1 MVTLADVFRQFAD
14 DYLSR
19 HGASVLPSHRRAIA
33 DILAC
38 RTHALGGH
46 LWRCNHCSSEV
57 YSYHSCKNRSCPR
70 CHKDQ
75 TERWIA
81 AREAEL
87 LACPYFHVTV
97 TVPAELREVLRAN
110 QRDGHAALMKAT
122 AEAIIELARDRRHV
136 GGTVGVMAVLHT
148 WTQQLVYHPHV
159 HCLVTGGGV
168 SDDGRDWY
176 PARDNFLVP
185 TRPLAVLVRAKMR
198 AALAKRRPDLVLPKA
213 AWRKP
218 WVIHCT
224 AWGDGAEAVLRYLA
238 RYVFRVAITEGR
250 IVGLDDDGV
259 TIRHKHRASG
269 RGTQRASAAMNSC
282 AASCNT
288 CCRKGCTRSATQG
301 WHHSR
306 RDHAARAPS
315 ALGARSLGSPR
326 TKAGGC
332 QSRRYGERLFRSIA
346 VLGAAP
352 LPVLQ
357 GWPPRLCA
365 QALPQT
371 GTWTM
376 TRWNE
381 RQRLRLRVP
390 VTPRIVAAHTLP
402 FSGAPARIGCDAS
415 AITRPNHRAR
425 HYCTA
430 AQPRAP
436 RQTASRACAAT

>member
-110 QRDGHAALMKAT
+110 QRDGYAALMKAT

-238 RYVFRVAITEGR
+238 RYVFRVAILKVASSDSMTTVSPSATS
-250 IVGLDDDGV
+250 IA
-259 TIRHKHRASG
+259 HRGA
-269 RGTQRASAAMNSC
+269 GTQRASAAMNSC

-301 WHHSR
+301 SGITPG
-306 RDHAARAPS
+306 AIMLRAPVS
-315 ALGARSLGSPR
+315 SW
-326 TKAGGC
+326 
-332 QSRRYGERLFRSIA
+332 RSIA
-346 VLGAAP
+346 RKPQDQSRGLSIPPLRGEIVPQHRRRAAP

-365 QALPQT
+365 QALPKQ
-371 GTWTM
+371 
-376 TRWNE
+376 
-381 RQRLRLRVP
+381 
-390 VTPRIVAAHTLP
+390 
-402 FSGAPARIGCDAS
+402 ARG
-415 AITRPNHRAR
+415 P
-425 HYCTA
+425 
-430 AQPRAP
+430 
-436 RQTASRACAAT
+436 

>member
-1 MVTLADVFRQFAD
+1 VVALADVFRRFAD

-46 LWRCNHCSSEV
+46 LWRCNHCSNEV

-81 AREAEL
+81 AREVEL

-110 QRDGHAALMKAT
+110 QRDGYAALMKAT
-122 AEAIIELARDRRHV
+122 AEAVIELARDRRHV

-168 SDDGRDWY
+168 SDDGRDWH

-250 IVGLDDDGV
+250 IVGLNDATSIARRG
-259 TIRHKHRASG
+259 A
-269 RGTQRASAAMNSC
+269 GTQRASTAMSSC

-288 CCRKGCTRSATQG
+288 CCRKGCTRSATLGSGITPGAIMLRAPVSSWRSIGRKPQDR
-301 WHHSR
+301 SR
-306 RDHAARAPS
+306 RPTIRPLRGEIVPQHCCPRSRAAARA
-315 ALGARSLGSPR
+315 ARPATSSMCASSTPN
-326 TKAGGC
+326 
-332 QSRRYGERLFRSIA
+332 RYVDHDPMG
-346 VLGAAP
+346 
-352 LPVLQ
+352 
-357 GWPPRLCA
+357 
-365 QALPQT
+365 
-371 GTWTM
+371 
-376 TRWNE
+376 
-381 RQRLRLRVP
+381 
-390 VTPRIVAAHTLP
+390 
-402 FSGAPARIGCDAS
+402 
-415 AITRPNHRAR
+415 
-425 HYCTA
+425 
-430 AQPRAP
+430 
-436 RQTASRACAAT
+436 

>member
-1 MVTLADVFRQFAD
+1 MVALADVFRRFAD

-38 RTHALGGH
+38 RTHAFGGH

-81 AREAEL
+81 ARETEL

-110 QRDGHAALMKAT
+110 QRDGYAALMKAT
-122 AEAIIELARDRRHV
+122 AEAVIELARDRRHV

-148 WTQQLVYHPHV
+148 WTQQLVYHQHV
-159 HCLVTGGGV
+159 HCLATGGGV
-168 SDDGRDWY
+168 SDDGRDWH

-250 IVGLDDDGV
+250 IVGLNDDGV

-269 RGTQRASAAMNSC
+269 RWHTTSAAMSSC

-301 WHHSR
+301 SGITPGAIMLRAPVSSWRSIGRKPQDRSR
-306 RDHAARAPS
+306 GPPIPPLRGEIVPQHRRPRSRAAARA
-315 ALGARSLGSPR
+315 ARPATSSMCASSTPN
-326 TKAGGC
+326 
-332 QSRRYGERLFRSIA
+332 RY
-346 VLGAAP
+346 VDHDP
-352 LPVLQ
+352 K
-357 GWPPRLCA
+357 
-365 QALPQT
+365 
-371 GTWTM
+371 
-376 TRWNE
+376 
-381 RQRLRLRVP
+381 
-390 VTPRIVAAHTLP
+390 
-402 FSGAPARIGCDAS
+402 D
-415 AITRPNHRAR
+415 
-425 HYCTA
+425 
-430 AQPRAP
+430 
-436 RQTASRACAAT
+436 